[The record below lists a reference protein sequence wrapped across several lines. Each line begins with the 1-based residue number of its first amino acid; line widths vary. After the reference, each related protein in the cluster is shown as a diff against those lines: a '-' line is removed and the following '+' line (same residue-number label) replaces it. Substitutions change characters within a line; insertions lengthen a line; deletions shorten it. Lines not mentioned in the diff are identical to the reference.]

1 MNHDYKIITTSIRTQ
16 YNIIKTKQI
25 DFQQSIVVI
34 VYIYILKYYSTTVI
48 PQRSILALI
57 IYSNIYNQ

>member
-1 MNHDYKIITTSIRTQ
+1 MIITTSIRTQ

-25 DFQQSIVVI
+25 DFQQSILVM